1 MKTRLNSIRILVRL
15 LLNYS
20 LSIGENCLRARF
32 KMLFRFILV
41 AFLIVSS
48 SYGQDAP
55 RSYAGYKLLE
65 LQPTKQVDLDLLH
78 TLSNTM
84 DFWYLTTNLGEKAH
98 VLVEPENM
106 DKFTQLMGNYNIT
119 YGTLINDV
127 EESFQAEQSSVQ
139 PSLRVLQQSIS
150 FESYARFK
158 DINGYLDELASSYPD
173 LVRVV
178 TVGASYERR
187 QMKVIRISDKNSKVA
202 KKCIFLDAGI
212 HAREW
217 IAPATALYVIHELVE
232 NYANN
237 KDALRNLEW
246 IILPVANP
254 DGYEYSHTT
263 VCEFYVSKKKV

>member
-1 MKTRLNSIRILVRL
+1 
-15 LLNYS
+15 
-20 LSIGENCLRARF
+20 
-32 KMLFRFILV
+32 MLYGIIVFV
-41 AFLIVSS
+41 SSLIVSS
-48 SYGQDAP
+48 SFGQETS
-55 RSYAGYKLLE
+55 RSYVGYKLLE
-65 LQPTKQVDLDLLH
+65 LQPTKQADLDLLH
-78 TLSNTM
+78 TLSDTM
-84 DFWYLTTNLGEKAH
+84 DFWYLTKNLDEKAH

-106 DKFTQLMGNYNIT
+106 DKFKQLMSNYNIT

-127 EESFQAEQSSVQ
+127 EESFQAEQLSQQ
-139 PSLRVLQQSIS
+139 PTLRVLQKGIS
-150 FESYARFK
+150 FDAYARFNN
-158 DINGYLDELASSYPD
+158 INGYLDGLASSYPD

-187 QMKVIRISDKNSKVA
+187 QMKVIRIADRNARGA
-202 KKCIFLDAGI
+202 KKSVFLDAGI

-237 KDALRNLEW
+237 KDVLKNLEW

-263 VCEFYVSKKKV
+263 VCEIFVLTQNFELICFTHSIGSNVA